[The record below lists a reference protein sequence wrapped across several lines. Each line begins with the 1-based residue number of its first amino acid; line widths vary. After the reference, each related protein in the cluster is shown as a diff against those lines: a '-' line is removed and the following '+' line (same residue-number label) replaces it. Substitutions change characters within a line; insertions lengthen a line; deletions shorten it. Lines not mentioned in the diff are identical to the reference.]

1 MKMSRATEISLN
13 SGTSRVDSKR
23 ARELELG
30 QIPNFSIRYTFDSC
44 PTRFNSVWFLTLILI
59 SSTFDSFSIRN
70 SIEEG
75 KSCSFMTCYNSNM
88 SILLGMAT
96 SDWKNK
102 ARFGIRIPK
111 NPYEQLD

>member
-1 MKMSRATEISLN
+1 MKTSRATEISLN

-23 ARELELG
+23 ARELKLG
-30 QIPNFSIRYTFDSC
+30 LIPNWIRYTFDFS

-75 KSCSFMTCYNSNM
+75 KSRSFMTCHNSSM

-96 SDWKNK
+96 SDWKNN